1 MLSILSLC
9 HAGHVPMLADA
20 AFCDLV
26 HNIGIASLCADDSQI
41 WHLTKIYWFTV
52 EFGVVKEGDEMK
64 AFGAG
69 AASRVSFRAHHYIAL
84 DD

>member
-1 MLSILSLC
+1 
-9 HAGHVPMLADA
+9 MLADP

-26 HNIGIASLCADDSQI
+26 HSIGVASLCADDSQI

-52 EFGVVKEGDEMK
+52 EFGVVKADNQMK

-69 AASRVSFRAHHYIAL
+69 ELPACCSTT
-84 DD
+84 